1 MGVNDIFWRYDCPSI
16 LFFTQ
21 IQMCVHVAHAH
32 TAKIC
37 DHMHGGK
44 SLLSLSE
51 CSCSISHIH
60 PHIYLSK
67 LHVSCYLWWDSGE
80 LYDLSSF
87 SLIIAIMRIKAL
99 KIAVYALLVV
109 LFIHIHEDGR
119 IWGLLGCQYINLR
132 YLSHSLLLS
141 LSHAHSLFFFSHFQ
155 REIRF
160 ELK

>member
-1 MGVNDIFWRYDCPSI
+1 MIALAFYFSRKYK
-16 LFFTQ
+16 
-21 IQMCVHVAHAH
+21 CVCMRAHAH

-37 DHMHGGK
+37 DQLEFTCMREK

-99 KIAVYALLVV
+99 KVAVYALLVV
-109 LFIHIHEDGR
+109 LFIHIHEDGK

-141 LSHAHSLFFFSHFQ
+141 LLHARSLFFFSHFQ

>member
-1 MGVNDIFWRYDCPSI
+1 MCACGRTH
-16 LFFTQ
+16 TQ
-21 IQMCVHVAHAH
+21 QRFVISWSSHA
-32 TAKIC
+32 
-37 DHMHGGK
+37 

-51 CSCSISHIH
+51 CSCSISYIH

-67 LHVSCYLWWDSGE
+67 LHVSCYLWWYSGE

-132 YLSHSLLLS
+132 YLSLS
-141 LSHAHSLFFFSHFQ
+141 LALSLACSLSLFFLSLPKRDQ
-155 REIRF
+155 IWAKVMNSCNG
-160 ELK
+160 LSYL